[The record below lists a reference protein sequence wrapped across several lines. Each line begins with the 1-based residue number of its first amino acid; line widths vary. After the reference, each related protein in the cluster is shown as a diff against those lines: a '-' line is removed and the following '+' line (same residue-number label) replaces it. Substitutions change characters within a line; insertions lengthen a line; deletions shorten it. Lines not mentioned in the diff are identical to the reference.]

1 MANPRHSSQN
11 ALPGA
16 GASGTGQPS
25 ANDAAFTRPFAL
37 HEALPYTSFTS
48 IVPFDPTVL
57 PAPSIGS
64 ASPAPSLQDLNPNHD
79 FDTLNREILE
89 KGPSSKRVQQTF
101 SQVQRLIERGNIT
114 EFKFKTGPK
123 TSISSNQSPSFSQP
137 ALAPFSKMV
146 YDQSAVPFRYPTPET
161 PSITPTANGQ
171 PDAASVP
178 AAPSAPFVLS
188 APSAPSALAAPAA
201 PTRVPEKQSPSN
213 APKPA
218 ASKASLNAQKNK
230 QAHAHNAARLE
241 IVLPTKSQLEQAAAG
256 FRPSPSVGPGAAS
269 VSPKTTPQSQARKP
283 TPPNLVSPKP
293 DAIEESITVTPVKTT
308 PQAAPSSQQ
317 KIAVE
322 LPRVPFDKSQFLPVS
337 VPDEFEEPTNLS
349 MKKRK
354 RGDLD
359 GDDIYG
365 ESLDL
370 RQRADT
376 AFRELRIFLQG
387 VFEAEVVALRSQVS
401 NDSVMLINEKEATLT
416 SAAQAKAQ
424 TLLGKAISLN
434 CFQKAPLEDLLR
446 LFRLSEVALKH
457 SESLEIKIEE
467 SWTRGDVEQWVEQL
481 PVLETAIRAARTSLR
496 MMCGGRNDKQLYSED
511 VIDQSLNLFK
521 RVVDGVIM
529 PVAEMRTTGNT
540 AELFKDLSSY
550 KKKIVSLF
558 NDVQKLFAVMSTLIS
573 KIDTSDTVSNTL
585 EFIASKLIFIET
597 AHAERESVID
607 TQKFD
612 GLRLV
617 AMDMLSQIFLLNPA
631 QRRGIFDEILTS
643 LEKLPLGKRARTFK
657 LVDGT
662 SIQPVSAL
670 MMRLVQTSAGHV
682 KDGKLRG
689 NTAVLADDDEEMP
702 IVRKDSSYSIRDE
715 SHGAAQH
722 ETAIQELRGL
732 AHPLDET
739 ARGNA
744 MYVVNYIVN
753 RALKSTKSGDT
764 PYRNLL
770 DLFVEDF
777 TSCLDNPDWPGAGLL
792 LELLTGMMLSLTD
805 EKNKASTV
813 TAKNMALELLGII
826 GAAISK
832 LRAHVRKTANALDSR
847 DDDDLGRFLS
857 DLASAALEYS
867 YRPENML
874 AWTGPYRATLEYL
887 ERRFS
892 EDQHLASAITFLISD
907 WSNKVCSQYEH
918 YDRLGDDMDERGPEF
933 GRLAYRLRE
942 MTQDRRWLST
952 EFSFKEVSTNQAR
965 LAYAVTLLGSKLCKS
980 FDTIL
985 GILLNSTG
993 SDQPTVRSKSLKSI
1007 NQVLDTDPSILD
1019 SENSAVIKLIVRCT
1033 EDPSTQV
1040 RDSALGLIGKC
1051 IGMRP
1056 KLEDRMIGMVVDR
1069 FSDAG
1074 LGVRKRAMKLA
1085 KDIYLHNHNKAVK
1098 SLIANR
1104 MLHRIQDPE
1113 ESVRDLARQIIEEIW
1128 FSPYYSGENSAEMQ
1142 TSIADHVA
1150 LIIQTVNQGNVVNVV
1165 NVLDKVL
1172 QGLIASKTSQ
1182 ASLEVCR
1189 KLVASMFDLVDNAE
1203 SNDPTVPSGR
1213 KALQVLTVF
1222 SKAEPSLFT
1231 FEQLR
1236 LLMPHIMSI
1245 HSLRTNLDL
1254 AVAQA
1259 VVGIYKRVLPQ
1270 LSSVHGQFLLE
1281 VRKNLIATVSKVAR
1295 ALLDDIIACIW
1306 IISTLLKDCNPIS
1319 LLTGSSLAGILRM
1332 DPKVPLQGISARQF
1346 ERYSL
1351 IIGMIGKHCDLD
1363 KEEDKIKERI
1373 KQGVPK
1379 WKGGGGN
1386 VSEVMVQVVL
1396 PFVAPSQPLEV
1407 RQAALDSVGLVCQSW
1422 PRNYTSP
1429 RVYTTFQQVFD
1440 SEVAALEAM
1449 VLGSF
1454 REFLFRE
1461 EKRSEQ
1467 ASEKPSINGT
1477 KPEKKRELTVMGG
1490 TNYDDVA
1497 SGTARR
1503 FLAPIIRIA
1512 KATQDEHAYLA
1523 VEVLASINRQGL
1535 THPKETG
1542 VTFITLETSTN
1553 PRISEL
1559 AYLEHRSLHA
1569 KHETVIERE
1578 YPSALKEVYAYQRD
1592 IVKDPRGAIAE
1603 SFTPKLHLMMEVLKI
1618 SKSKNRQKFL
1628 EKLCNQIDFDLPK
1641 LEKQDERTQHVQYAC
1656 FLADNLAFFEYLTVG
1671 EVHATVAIIEKLVT
1685 STGANIAQAVESEVF
1700 QVRMDAIDGESL
1712 TNGDAP
1718 TETQPAP
1725 PKPEVSLKRLQQL
1738 TAASMILLI
1747 LWEVRTYLRRLY
1759 GMGTGRQ
1766 PKTKDKFK
1774 DLSKPPVK
1782 VASVTGDK
1790 VWEETT
1796 KIMTSLDSRELM
1808 MEACKAFVELMN
1820 VDKEFMIQDDDDM
1833 NGEEPNTPGN
1843 EDDDDDDEKPSA
1855 GRGRK
1860 RKAGGTTPG
1869 GRKKRA
1875 RSTSQPRK
1883 RGRPRKQS
1891 IEADADGEMEEE
1903 WF

>member
-1 MANPRHSSQN
+1 M
-11 ALPGA
+11 
-16 GASGTGQPS
+16 
-25 ANDAAFTRPFAL
+25 
-37 HEALPYTSFTS
+37 
-48 IVPFDPTVL
+48 L

-79 FDTLNREILE
+79 FDSLNKEILE

-114 EFKFKTGPK
+114 ELYVLVFLLAKQTNSYKFPHSSKFKTAPK
-123 TSISSNQSPSFSQP
+123 ISNSSNPSASFNQP

-146 YDQSAVPFRYPTPET
+146 YNQSAVPFRYPTPET
-161 PSITPTANGQ
+161 PSITPTPNGQ
-171 PDAASVP
+171 PE
-178 AAPSAPFVLS
+178 
-188 APSAPSALAAPAA
+188 APA
-201 PTRVPEKQSPSN
+201 RVPEKQSSPS
-213 APKPA
+213 APKLSPSTPA
-218 ASKASLNAQKNK
+218 LNAQKNK
-230 QAHAHNAARLE
+230 QAHAHNVARLE

-256 FRPSPSVGPGAAS
+256 FKPSPSLGPSAAS
-269 VSPKTTPQSQARKP
+269 LSPKLSQAQAQKA

-293 DAIEESITVTPVKTT
+293 DAIEDSITVTPVRTT

-317 KIAVE
+317 KAAIAVE
-322 LPRVPFDKSQFLPVS
+322 LTRVPFDKSQFLPVS

-349 MKKRK
+349 IKKRK
-354 RGDLD
+354 RSDLD

-376 AFRELRIFLQG
+376 AFRDLRVFLQG
-387 VFEAEVVALRSQVS
+387 VFEAEEMALRSQIS

-416 SAAQAKAQ
+416 SASQSKAQ

-434 CFQKAPLEDLLR
+434 CFQNAPLDDLLR
-446 LFRLSEVALKH
+446 LFRLSEGALRH
-457 SESLEIKIEE
+457 SESLDIKIEE

-481 PVLETAIRAARTSLR
+481 PALETAIRAARTSLR

-540 AELFKDLSSY
+540 ADLFKDLSSY
-550 KKKIVSLF
+550 KKKIVTLF
-558 NDVQKLFAVMSTLIS
+558 TDVQKLFSVMSTLIS

-670 MMRLVQTSAGHV
+670 MMRLVQTSAGQV
-682 KDGKLRG
+682 KDGKLKG
-689 NTAVLADDDEEMP
+689 NSVVLADDDEEMP
-702 IVRKDSSYSIRDE
+702 IVSKVASYSIRDE
-715 SHGAAQH
+715 NHGAAQH
-722 ETAIQELRGL
+722 KTAIQELHGL
-732 AHPLDET
+732 ADPLDET

-777 TSCLDNPDWPGAGLL
+777 TSCLDNPDWPGAALL
-792 LELLTGMMLSLTD
+792 LELLTGMMLNLTD

-867 YRPENML
+867 YRPENMF

-887 ERRFS
+887 ESRFS
-892 EDQHLASAITFLISD
+892 EDQHLASAITFLVSD
-907 WSNKVCSQYEH
+907 WSNKVCGQYEQ
-918 YDRLGDDMDERGPEF
+918 YDKLGDDMDERGPEF

-942 MTQDRRWLST
+942 MIQDRRWLSN
-952 EFSFKEVSTNQAR
+952 EFSFKEVSPNQAK

-1019 SENSAVIKLIVRCT
+1019 SENSAVIRLIVRCT
-1033 EDPSTQV
+1033 NDPSTQV

-1056 KLEDRMIGMVVDR
+1056 KLEDKMVGMVVER
-1069 FSDAG
+1069 FTDTG

-1085 KDIYLHNHNKAVK
+1085 KDIYVRNHNKAVK
-1098 SLIANR
+1098 SAIANGL
-1104 MLHRIQDPE
+1104 LHRVQDPE
-1113 ESVRDLARQIIEEIW
+1113 ESVRDLARQIVEEIW
-1128 FSPYYSGENSAEMQ
+1128 FSPFYSGENSAEIQ
-1142 TSIADHVA
+1142 TSVADHVA
-1150 LIIQTVNQGNVVNVV
+1150 LMIQTVNQGNVT

-1172 QGLIASKTSQ
+1172 QGLIASKTSH

-1189 KLVASMFDLVDNAE
+1189 KLVSSMFDLVDNPD
-1203 SNDPTVPSGR
+1203 SNDPTIPSGR
-1213 KALQVLTVF
+1213 KALQVLMIF

-1245 HSLRTNLDL
+1245 QSNEDL
-1254 AVAQA
+1254 AVSRA
-1259 VVGIYKRVLPQ
+1259 VVVIYRRVLPQ
-1270 LSSVHGQFLLE
+1270 LSSAHGQFLQE
-1281 VRKNLIATVSKVAR
+1281 VRKHLQPALSKVTR
-1295 ALLDDIIACIW
+1295 ALLDDIIACLW
-1306 IISTLLKDCNPIS
+1306 IISTLLKDYQSIAM
-1319 LLTGSSLAGILRM
+1319 LTGSSLAGILKM
-1332 DPKVPLQGISARQF
+1332 DPKVPLERTPSRQF

-1373 KQGVPK
+1373 KQGAPR
-1379 WKGGGGN
+1379 WKGGGSN
-1386 VSEVMVQVVL
+1386 VSEVMVQAVL
-1396 PFVAPSQPLEV
+1396 PFAAPSQSLEV
-1407 RQAALDSVGLVCQSW
+1407 RKAALDSVGLVCQSW

-1440 SEVAALEAM
+1440 SEVAVLETM
-1449 VLGSF
+1449 VLRSF
-1454 REFLFRE
+1454 KEFLFTE

-1467 ASEKPSINGT
+1467 ASEKTSINGT

-1559 AYLEHRSLHA
+1559 AYLEHKALHA

-1603 SFTPKLHLMMEVLKI
+1603 SFVPKLHLMMEVLKI

-1628 EKLCNQIDFDLPK
+1628 EKLCNQIDFDLSK

-1671 EVHATVAIIEKLVT
+1671 EVHSTVAIIEKLVT
-1685 STGANIAQAVESEVF
+1685 STGANVAQAVESEVF
-1700 QVRMDAIDGESL
+1700 QVRMDAIGGDPV
-1712 TNGDAP
+1712 TNTAPGDAP
-1718 TETQPAP
+1718 TEIQPAP
-1725 PKPEVSLKRLQQL
+1725 PKPEISLKRLQQF

-1747 LWEVRTYLRRLY
+1747 LWEVRTHLRRLY

-1766 PKTKDKFK
+1766 PKTKDKSK
-1774 DLSKPPVK
+1774 DLSKAPVK
-1782 VASVTGDK
+1782 VPSVTGDK

-1796 KIMTSLDSRELM
+1796 KIMTSLDSRQLM

-1833 NGEEPNTPGN
+1833 NGEEPTTPGN
-1843 EDDDDDDEKPSA
+1843 EEDDDDDERPSA

-1875 RSTSQPRK
+1875 RSTSQLRK

-1891 IEADADGEMEEE
+1891 IEVDADGEMEEE